1 VSDVLQDVQVTDRK
15 MDQVLVNN
23 HGAFIWR
30 IANLLRGTYKPAQY
44 GSVILPFVVLRRLD
58 CLLADTKDAVLAKAK
73 DLGGLPADLALPNVA
88 KQHFWNLSKY
98 DLKKIVGEPA
108 GIRANIG
115 DYVRGFSP
123 NVRDIFEQFELDK
136 TLAKLDAADLLYL
149 VTKDFAGIDLHPDR
163 VTNADMGA
171 IFEELIRKFAES
183 SNETAGEHFT
193 PRDAVRLLVDLLL
206 APDDDVLSKPG
217 IVRHLYDPTAGTG
230 GMLAVAEEHIKS
242 MNEGAT
248 VVLAGQEL
256 NDESY
261 AICKSDMV
269 IKGYDV
275 GAIALGD
282 TLADDKHAGKTYDY
296 CLANPPY
303 GVEWK
308 RSEGVV
314 RAEHRDLG
322 FEGRFGPGLP
332 AISDG
337 QLLFLLHLVSKMR
350 PITQGG
356 GRVGIVLN
364 GSALFTGGAGSGESE
379 IRRYVLEH
387 DLLEAIVAL
396 PTDMF
401 YNTGIATYI
410 WILDNDKRPERKGQ
424 VQLVDGTARW
434 SKMRKSLGSKRRELT
449 ESDIA
454 AIVETY
460 ADFEPSDTSKIFAT
474 ADFGYHQITVE
485 RPLQLSFTIT
495 PENIEAAMATKAV
508 TRLTEPEQALLRQMM
523 IEHSVVE
530 ERAPASV
537 SKPPTWTDRNQFTFD
552 LKKQAKSAGLVLSA
566 PVLKALVSAIGEH
579 DPDAEICRDAKGDIE
594 PDTSLRDT
602 ERVPLAEKIEG
613 YVAREVLPHVPDA
626 WVDHAKTRVGYEIP
640 FTRHFYVY
648 TPPRPLAEID
658 AEIADRIK
666 RITVLFEQVQ
676 V

>member
-1 VSDVLQDVQVTDRK
+1 
-15 MDQVLVNN
+15 MDQAAVNN

-44 GSVILPFVVLRRLD
+44 GTVILPFVVLRRLD
-58 CLLADTKDAVLAKAK
+58 CILEPTKANVLAKAAK
-73 DLGGLPADLALPNVA
+73 LGGLPEDIALPRASGHSFYNT
-88 KQHFWNLSKY
+88 SKY
-98 DLKKIVGEPA
+98 DMKKLRGDPVNL
-108 GIRANIG
+108 RANIG

-123 NVRDIFEQFELDK
+123 NVRDIFEEFDLDK
-136 TLAKLDAADLLYL
+136 TLAKLDESDLLYL
-149 VTKDFAGIDLHPDR
+149 VTRDFADIDLHPER
-163 VTNADMGA
+163 VSNADMGA

-193 PRDAVRLLVDLLL
+193 PRDAISLVVDLLL
-206 APDDDVLSKPG
+206 ASDSEVLSKPG
-217 IVRHLYDPTAGTG
+217 IVRHVYDPTAGTG
-230 GMLAVAEEHIKS
+230 GMLAITEEHIKAA
-242 MNEGAT
+242 NPDAE

-269 IKGYDV
+269 IKGYAVD
-275 GAIALGD
+275 AIANGD
-282 TLADDKHAGKTYDY
+282 TLANDLHAGKTFDY

-308 RSEGVV
+308 RSEAVV

-350 PITQGG
+350 PAKQGG

-364 GSALFTGGAGSGESE
+364 GSALFTGAAGSGESE
-379 IRRYVLEH
+379 IRRYVLEN

-401 YNTGIATYI
+401 YNTGIATYV
-410 WILDNDKRPERKGQ
+410 WILDNDKSTARKGK
-424 VQLVDGTARW
+424 VQLIDGTGFFA
-434 SKMRKSLGSKRRELT
+434 KMRKSLASKRRELSQ
-449 ESDIA
+449 SDIDT
-454 AIVETY
+454 IVKLYDT
-460 ADFEPSDTSKIFAT
+460 FEPGDKSKIFAT
-474 ADFGYHQITVE
+474 EDFGYHQITVE
-485 RPLQLSFTIT
+485 RPLQLAFLMTS
-495 PENIEAAMATKAV
+495 EKVDAAMSAKAV
-508 TRLTEPEQALLRQMM
+508 AKLDDHQQGALRTVL
-523 IEHSVVE
+523 ESL
-530 ERAPASV
+530 A
-537 SKPPTWTDRNQFTFD
+537 DRSWSSRDTFAAD
-552 LKKQAKSAGLVLSA
+552 LKKLAREQGLILAA

-579 DPDAEICRDAKGDIE
+579 DPEAEVCRTAKGEVE

-602 ERVPLAEKIEG
+602 ERVPLSESIED

-626 WVDHAKTRVGYEIP
+626 WVDESKTRVGYEIP

-648 TPPRPLAEID
+648 EPPRPLEEID
-658 AEIADRIK
+658 ADIAQRIK
-666 RITVLFEQVQ
+666 RITELFQQVQ
-676 V
+676 S

>member
-1 VSDVLQDVQVTDRK
+1 
-15 MDQVLVNN
+15 MDQALVNN

-58 CLLADTKDAVLAKAK
+58 CLLADTKAAVLAKAG
-73 DLGGLPADLALPNVA
+73 DLGGLPADIALPAVA

-149 VTKDFAGIDLHPDR
+149 VTRDFAGIDLHPGR
-163 VTNADMGA
+163 VSNADMGA

-193 PRDAVRLLVDLLL
+193 PRDAVRLLIDLLL

-217 IVRHLYDPTAGTG
+217 IVRHIYDPTAGTG

-282 TLADDKHAGKTYDY
+282 TLADDKHAGKNYDY

-314 RAEHRDLG
+314 RAEHHDLG

-350 PITQGG
+350 PVTQGG
-356 GRVGIVLN
+356 GRAGIVLN
-364 GSALFTGGAGSGESE
+364 GSALFTGSAGSGESE

-410 WILDNDKRPERKGQ
+410 WILDNDKRPERKGN

-449 ESDIA
+449 EADIA
-454 AIVETY
+454 AVVETY
-460 ADFEPSDTSKIFAT
+460 ADFARGATSKIFGST
-474 ADFGYHQITVE
+474 DFGYRQVTVE

-495 PENIEAAMATKAV
+495 PENLDAAMGTKAV
-508 TRLTEPEQALLRQMM
+508 EKLVESDKAKLRAVLQAL
-523 IEHSVVE
+523 VVE
-530 ERAPASV
+530 QRAPAKVVETPSAR
-537 SKPPTWTDRNQFTFD
+537 SPTWTHRDDFVKD
-552 LKKQAKSAGLVLSA
+552 VKKLARETGLTLAA
-566 PVLKALVSAIGEH
+566 PVVKALVGALGEH
-579 DPDAEICRDAKGDIE
+579 DPNAEICRDAKGNIE

-602 ERVPLAEKIEG
+602 ERVPLAEKIDE
-613 YVAREVLPHVPDA
+613 YVAREVLPHVADA
-626 WVDHAKTRVGYEIP
+626 WVDHSKTRVGYEIP

-648 TPPRPLAEID
+648 APPRPLDEID
-658 AEIADRIK
+658 AEIAERIK
-666 RITVLFEQVQ
+666 RITALFGQVQ

>member
-1 VSDVLQDVQVTDRK
+1 
-15 MDQVLVNN
+15 MDPAVVNN

-44 GSVILPFVVLRRLD
+44 GAVILPFVVLRRLD
-58 CLLADTKDAVLAKAK
+58 CLLAPTKQAALATAA
-73 DLGGLPADLALPNVA
+73 DPGGLPLDIAMPQVTDLS
-88 KQHFWNLSKY
+88 FWNISAY
-98 DLKKIVGEPA
+98 DLRKALGEPA
-108 GIRANIG
+108 QLRANLE
-115 DYVRGFSP
+115 DYVLGFSP
-123 NVRDIFEQFELDK
+123 NVRDIFEQFELGK
-136 TLAKLDAADLLYL
+136 TLAKLDGADLLYL
-149 VTKDFAGIDLHPDR
+149 VAKDFAAIDLHPDR

-193 PRDAVRLLVDLLL
+193 PRDAVQLLVDLLL
-206 APDDDVLSKPG
+206 APDDDALTKPG
-217 IVRHLYDPTAGTG
+217 IVRHIYDPTAGTG
-230 GMLAVAEEHIKS
+230 GMLALAEEHIKEH
-242 MNEGAT
+242 NESAEI
-248 VVLAGQEL
+248 VLAGQEL
-256 NDESY
+256 NDQSY

-275 GAIALGD
+275 GAIAFGD
-282 TLADDKHAGKTYDY
+282 TLADDKHAGRTFDY

-308 RSEGVV
+308 RSEAVV

-350 PITQGG
+350 PVTQGG

-379 IRRYVLEH
+379 IRRYLLEH

-410 WILDNDKRPERKGQ
+410 WILDNDKRPERRGT
-424 VQLVDGTARW
+424 VQLVDGTGYW

-449 ESDIA
+449 DADIKT
-454 AIVETY
+454 IVGLYDGFETGERSKV
-460 ADFEPSDTSKIFAT
+460 FDTT
-474 ADFGYHQITVE
+474 DFGYRQITVE
-485 RPLQLSFTIT
+485 RPLQLAFTVRPAKVDAALGAKAVAKLSESEQTTLRNLLVELVET
-495 PENIEAAMATKAV
+495 PEA
-508 TRLTEPEQALLRQMM
+508 QA
-523 IEHSVVE
+523 
-530 ERAPASV
+530 
-537 SKPPTWTDRNQFTFD
+537 PTWTSRDEFVRD
-552 LKKQAKSAGLVLSA
+552 LKKLAKESALALPA
-566 PVLKALVSAIGEH
+566 PVVKALVSAIGEH
-579 DPDAEICRDAKGDIE
+579 DPDAEVCRDAKGNVE
-594 PDTSLRDT
+594 PDPALRDT
-602 ERVPLAEKIEG
+602 ERVPLAEEIEA

-648 TPPRPLAEID
+648 TPPRPLEEID
-658 AEIADRIK
+658 AEIAQRIE
-666 RITVLFEQVQ
+666 RIQELFAQVQ
-676 V
+676 A